1 MRTRILADR
10 NMRILFAGQSVNMLG
25 NSAMLVVLGIWVK
38 DLTGSSGAAGLI
50 FLLLGA
56 TSFLAPVTGLV
67 VDRFSRRWVL
77 IINDS
82 ITGAA
87 MVLLLAVHN
96 RSGVWIIYVVAGI
109 YGTSG
114 QVYRA
119 ARGGLIHSMVP
130 SELLGEANGLLSSL
144 SQALRIVA
152 PLIGAGVYAALGGP
166 VVALA
171 DMGTFA
177 FSVGSYL
184 LLRPPSDLVRPVRE
198 DREAG
203 KFEQTVK
210 DLLAGV
216 KHVLHQPDIRRMVVA
231 SSVAFAG
238 AGMIDVAMFSLVDQ
252 GLHRTTATIGV
263 FTSVEGVGGII
274 AGLLAGRLMRK
285 FGEYAVASAGFLLIG
300 VAMAISATATLVGAV
315 GGEAI
320 LGFGLPLVLVA
331 ELTIVQRRTSSE
343 LQGRAIAASDAIV
356 TTPFTISIAIGA
368 VIINAVGF
376 RLIYLGVAAGF
387 FIVGFAFLPYLK
399 NTLPE
404 RATAADSPPDAESAS
419 PEALAESSPSS
430 P

>member
-1 MRTRILADR
+1 MRMRILADR

-87 MVLLLAVHN
+87 MVLLLLVHN
-96 RSGVWIIYVVAGI
+96 RGGVWVIYVVAGI

-130 SELLGEANGLLSSL
+130 DEMLGEANGLLSSL
-144 SQALRIVA
+144 GQALRIVA

-184 LLRPPSDLVRPVRE
+184 LLRPLSDLVRPARE
-198 DREAG
+198 DRQEG
-203 KFEQTVK
+203 KFEQTIK

-216 KHVLHQPDIRRMVVA
+216 RHVLHQPDIRRMVVA

-300 VAMAISATATLVGAV
+300 IAMAVSATATLVGAV

-320 LGFGLPLVLVA
+320 LGFGLPLVLIA

-368 VIINAVGF
+368 VIIDAVGF

-399 NTLPE
+399 ITMPE
-404 RATAADSPPDAESAS
+404 RAAADAPPGAKAAS
-419 PEALAESSPSS
+419 SEALAESSPSS